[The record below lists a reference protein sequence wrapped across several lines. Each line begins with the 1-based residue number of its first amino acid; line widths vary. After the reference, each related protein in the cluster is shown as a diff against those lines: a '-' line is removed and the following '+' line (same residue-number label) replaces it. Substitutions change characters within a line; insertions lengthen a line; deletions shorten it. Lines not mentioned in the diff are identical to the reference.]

1 MAQLTKITTKD
12 GIEMYVSGEYLEII
26 KSLDLYP
33 EDITKN
39 GIQGITTI
47 RQRIL
52 ELENKVD
59 MLQKSR
65 ENFIKS
71 II

>member
-26 KSLDLYP
+26 KSLDLCP